1 MYRIADHFHSVVLI
15 KQECLESDFLWKLV
29 QLVQPV
35 VTVDVDRTVE
45 VVAFQDVS
53 QLFVVF
59 RLEDE
64 DERDITICCRIDI
77 VDKFFPF
84 RQLLFASGATC

>member
-29 QLVQPV
+29 QLVQAV
-35 VTVDVDRTVE
+35 GTVDVDRTVE

-53 QLFVVF
+53 RLIGVF
-59 RLEDE
+59 LLEDE
-64 DERDITICCRIDI
+64 EELEMTG
-77 VDKFFPF
+77 V
-84 RQLLFASGATC
+84 